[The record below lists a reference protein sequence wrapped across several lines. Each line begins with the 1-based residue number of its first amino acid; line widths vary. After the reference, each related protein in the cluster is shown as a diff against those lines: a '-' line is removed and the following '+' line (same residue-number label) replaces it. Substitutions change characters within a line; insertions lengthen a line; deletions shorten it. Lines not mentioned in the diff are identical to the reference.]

1 MCQSKAD
8 GGLRCAAHTRGPFGR
23 AKFGTPGW
31 EKAAVA
37 YATTSEGAAVME
49 ACIDQA
55 IRRGDPER
63 EAMFRVVLG
72 QAGQQR
78 EVAGEVRS
86 QVRSEKAAAGL
97 GSGPGPGKGFPTAN
111 ELGTAF
117 MSTTSRKGLVNRMY
131 WDTAQSQVDRM
142 FSAMGIEP
150 VDCRRWVVLVERRAR
165 WSMGRRFA
173 VKSLSGPWH
182 VDAVDD
188 GLSREHEAV
197 EHALNDLIPSRMPQG
212 QVLQVNGFYDVR
224 DDLNLSLQPV
234 TWAQ

>member
-55 IRRGDPER
+55 VRRNDPER

-72 QAGQQR
+72 LAEQQR
-78 EVAGEVRS
+78 EVASEVRS
-86 QVRSEKAAAGL
+86 RVRTEKAAAGP
-97 GSGPGPGKGFPTAN
+97 GTGPGPGKGFPTSD

-131 WDTAQSQVDRM
+131 WDAAQSQVDRL

-150 VDCRRWVVLVERRAR
+150 VDSRRWVVLVERRAR

-173 VKSLSGPWH
+173 VKSLSGPWR
-182 VDAVDD
+182 VDAADD
-188 GLSREHEAV
+188 SLLREHEAV

-212 QVLQVNGFYDVR
+212 QVLQVNGSYDVR
-224 DDLNLSLQPV
+224 GDLNISLQPV